1 LVELCAVHNGNI
13 YIIRPYSLAGTE
25 TFFSTS
31 GEAFLE
37 VSDTNYAG
45 QSDDIQDSGFL
56 LPLFLAIYMGV
67 NLLAE

>member
-1 LVELCAVHNGNI
+1 MRKERERENKLQNEEPFWH
-13 YIIRPYSLAGTE
+13 
-25 TFFSTS
+25 
-31 GEAFLE
+31 

-56 LPLFLAIYMGV
+56 LPLFLAILYGR